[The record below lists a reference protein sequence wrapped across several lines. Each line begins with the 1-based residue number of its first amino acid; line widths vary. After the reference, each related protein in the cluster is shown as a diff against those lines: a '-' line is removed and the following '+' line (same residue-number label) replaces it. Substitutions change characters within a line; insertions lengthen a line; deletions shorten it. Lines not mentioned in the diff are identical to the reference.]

1 MYYIAIGYF
10 RFCCLQITLGLSVQ
24 KNNLVYH
31 QVETGKAP
39 QLSAVLVARLAA
51 SRYNDVWGIQLF
63 LSYYLLRLTAII
75 QLMTVECSRVFNTT
89 F

>member
-1 MYYIAIGYF
+1 MYYITIGYF

-24 KNNLVYH
+24 KNNLVY
-31 QVETGKAP
+31 QQAETGKAT

-63 LSYYLLRLTAII
+63 LSYYPLRLTNIVRLI
-75 QLMTVECSRVFNTT
+75 TV
-89 F
+89 